1 VKPETYFGQFLGSSI
16 LKTVAGDPP
25 PCSQIPAGWRDPCNG
40 ARGRLGNPL
49 GNPIRRRRESCFWL
63 RAEPSRTFLKTDGL
77 MPNNLLPSPPLAS
90 LRIMV
95 ALRSLLPLLAAL
107 AVEGRAWHTP
117 PHQQITRAAV
127 DSLPTPMQERL
138 GLEKEMLIW
147 VNCMYPD
154 RYRGLGQQGPEKDP
168 NPGPRTRAELKI
180 YCELP
185 DGRIIH
191 NVTQNRAED
200 LASFEHLLQSIIKE
214 MRRDN
219 ITAAA
224 RYMGTL
230 AHLIEDSCSP
240 AHADKLPLVLMELR
254 KQEPIP
260 NPPPWV
266 GRLNEHG
273 GTLTAGNLHAA
284 IELTTLP
291 FNLAGRSPQRTG
303 ETVADAAP
311 KLLDR
316 CYAIVAENRA
326 DLLEMVRATYAND
339 LPVMERIR
347 SRAARKAAEL
357 LADAYYTA
365 LSIAAE
371 PR

>member
-1 VKPETYFGQFLGSSI
+1 MCE
-16 LKTVAGDPP
+16 AGAPV
-25 PCSQIPAGWRDPCNG
+25 
-40 ARGRLGNPL
+40 
-49 GNPIRRRRESCFWL
+49 IRRSPSVVKGEHFLLKSDSEFGLHVRCFL
-63 RAEPSRTFLKTDGL
+63 SPCVFGL
-77 MPNNLLPSPPLAS
+77 GRCGRYFTRMIGVMPENLLRSPRLAS
-90 LRIMV
+90 LKIIV
-95 ALRSLLPLLAAL
+95 ALRSVLVLLSAL
-107 AVEGRAWHTP
+107 AVESRAWHTP
-117 PHQQITRAAV
+117 PHQQISRAAV
-127 DSLPTPMQERL
+127 DSLPAPMQERL

-147 VNCMYPD
+147 VNCMHPD
-154 RYRGLGQQGPEKDP
+154 RYRAMVQQGLERDP
-168 NPGPRTRAELKI
+168 NPGGRTRAEMKI

-185 DGRIIH
+185 DERIIH
-191 NVTQNRAED
+191 NVTQNRRED
-200 LASFEHLLQSIIKE
+200 LTSFEYLLQSIITE

-224 RYMGTL
+224 LYMGTL

-240 AHADKLPLVLMELR
+240 AHAGKLPLVVMELR
-254 KQEPIP
+254 KQQPIP

-273 GTLTAGNLHAA
+273 NPLTAGNLHAA

-291 FNLAGRSPQRTG
+291 FNLVGRLPQRAG
-303 ETVADAAP
+303 KTVADAAP

-316 CYAIVAENRA
+316 CYAIVSENRA
-326 DLLEMVRATYAND
+326 DLLETVRATYADD

-371 PR
+371 ER